1 MLPLAFP
8 GQVADVSGRLN
19 FTAAELA
26 NSPYLQAL
34 PPGETILLPISN
46 DAANELQQDQQQLV
60 QQQQPELPPATAP
73 HPQGATKKAKKAVAA
88 AGKAT
93 KDAVAA
99 AWDQNEIF
107 ADAEHVAGG
116 QYPAVYQQPAGTAE
130 VAGAASVV
138 DLDTETDS
146 NHDTALTLACA
157 GGHEELVKLLL
168 ERGAAIGELCTTGY
182 FLFRTQMK
190 LVSYMIL
197 KSSNFHEIVVSFH
210 NIYIISNYNDTIDV
224 KQTWYDNSFRLN
236 SLHCHFLPP
245 QNTET
250 RRDSRH

>member
-1 MLPLAFP
+1 M
-8 GQVADVSGRLN
+8 ADVSGRLN

-60 QQQQPELPPATAP
+60 QQHQQQPELPPATAP
-73 HPQGATKKAKKAVAA
+73 HPQGATKKAKKAGAAA
-88 AGKAT
+88 AGKVT

-116 QYPAVYQQPAGTAE
+116 QYPAVYQQPAGAAE

-168 ERGAAIGELCTTGY
+168 ERGAAIGELCRAPY
-182 FLFRTQMK
+182 LFGTKMK
-190 LVSYMIL
+190 LVSNKTL
-197 KSSNFHEIVVSFH
+197 
-210 NIYIISNYNDTIDV
+210 
-224 KQTWYDNSFRLN
+224 
-236 SLHCHFLPP
+236 
-245 QNTET
+245 
-250 RRDSRH
+250 

>member
-1 MLPLAFP
+1 M
-8 GQVADVSGRLN
+8 ADVSGRLN

-46 DAANELQQDQQQLV
+46 DAANELQHDQQQLV
-60 QQQQPELPPATAP
+60 HQQQHPELPPATAP
-73 HPQGATKKAKKAVAA
+73 HPGQGGATKKAKKGAAA
-88 AGKAT
+88 AGKVT

-107 ADAEHVAGG
+107 ADAEHVAANGT
-116 QYPAVYQQPAGTAE
+116 YPAVYQQPAGAAADM
-130 VAGAASVV
+130 AGATSVV

-168 ERGAAIGELCTTGY
+168 ERGAAIGEL
-182 FLFRTQMK
+182 
-190 LVSYMIL
+190 SEAI
-197 KSSNFHEIVVSFH
+197 
-210 NIYIISNYNDTIDV
+210 
-224 KQTWYDNSFRLN
+224 
-236 SLHCHFLPP
+236 
-245 QNTET
+245 
-250 RRDSRH
+250 

>member
-1 MLPLAFP
+1 MGHFSSSCSFSHPLSVSWTIFQIISGFQNYSQLKCLLFFSPIAFP

-60 QQQQPELPPATAP
+60 QQQQQQQQPELPPATAP
-73 HPQGATKKAKKAVAA
+73 HAHPQGATKKAKKAGAAA
-88 AGKAT
+88 AGKVT

-116 QYPAVYQQPAGTAE
+116 QYPAVYQQPAGAAE

-168 ERGAAIGELCTTGY
+168 ERGAAIGELCRAPY
-182 FLFRTQMK
+182 LFGTQMK
-190 LVSYMIL
+190 LL
-197 KSSNFHEIVVSFH
+197 SNK
-210 NIYIISNYNDTIDV
+210 T
-224 KQTWYDNSFRLN
+224 L
-236 SLHCHFLPP
+236 
-245 QNTET
+245 
-250 RRDSRH
+250 

>member
-1 MLPLAFP
+1 M
-8 GQVADVSGRLN
+8 ADVSGRLN

-46 DAANELQQDQQQLV
+46 DAANELQHDQQQLV
-60 QQQQPELPPATAP
+60 HQQQHPELPPATAP
-73 HPQGATKKAKKAVAA
+73 HPGQGGATKKAKKGAAA
-88 AGKAT
+88 AGKVTT

-107 ADAEHVAGG
+107 ADAEHVAANGA
-116 QYPAVYQQPAGTAE
+116 YPAVYQQPAGAAADM
-130 VAGAASVV
+130 AGATSVV

-168 ERGAAIGELCTTGY
+168 ERGAAIGELSEA
-182 FLFRTQMK
+182 TQLEWK
-190 LVSYMIL
+190 RI
-197 KSSNFHEIVVSFH
+197 
-210 NIYIISNYNDTIDV
+210 
-224 KQTWYDNSFRLN
+224 
-236 SLHCHFLPP
+236 
-245 QNTET
+245 
-250 RRDSRH
+250 